1 MYLHKSYPIPLYST
15 SKKTRIHIIVTDRKN
30 WDKMIATLNFFSD
43 IEEEHAWTYDD
54 VSAFYTSTELKGI
67 SNFWI
72 VFKDTKQSLSL
83 NTLGHEVV
91 HMVNGIF
98 KSRGIKLYLDNDEP
112 QAYLTGWVTQT
123 VYQTI
128 KRYIK

>member
-1 MYLHKSYPIPLYST
+1 MYST

-98 KSRGIKLYLDNDEP
+98 KSRGIKLSLDNDEP